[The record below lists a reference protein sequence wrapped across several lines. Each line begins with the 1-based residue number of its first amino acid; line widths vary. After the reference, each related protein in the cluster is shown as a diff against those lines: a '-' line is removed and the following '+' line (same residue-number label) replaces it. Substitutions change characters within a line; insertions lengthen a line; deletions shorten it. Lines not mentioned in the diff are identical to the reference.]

1 MWLGK
6 NVSFGWI
13 MARENVGRGKICS
26 LGKICVPNDGGRD
39 GAKEKTL

>member
-1 MWLGK
+1 VARKKCVLLMDYGK
-6 NVSFGWI
+6 
-13 MARENVGRGKICS
+13 ENVGRGKICS